1 MPVKIG
7 DDLELYNVEELAQ
20 LFGVQ
25 EKTIR
30 ALFKEGQ
37 LKGRKL
43 AKRWYTTAE
52 ELRDYFSQSEAEA
65 LQGGV

>member
-7 DDLELYNVEELAQ
+7 DLELYNVEELAQ

-30 ALFKEGQ
+30 ALFAEGK

-43 AKRWYTTAE
+43 AKRWYITAE
-52 ELRDYFSQSEAEA
+52 ELRDYFSKPEADLQEQEA
-65 LQGGV
+65 